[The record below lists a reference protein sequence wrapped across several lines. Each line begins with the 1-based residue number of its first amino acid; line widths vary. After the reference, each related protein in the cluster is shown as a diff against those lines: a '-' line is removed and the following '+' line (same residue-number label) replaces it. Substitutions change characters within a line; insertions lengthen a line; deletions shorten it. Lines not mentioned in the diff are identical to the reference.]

1 MLDIKNNYL
10 SDVSLLIQN
19 RLFASALWQCRLL
32 IDVVLHLMLKS
43 ASRTKKQTR
52 ELWEKFNQTERLDKK
67 FARAC
72 NLIKKEHDENFSDQL
87 LNRLIESSRK
97 LERGNLNQDLWQKEA
112 KNGFTTIEELI
123 KCCNKL
129 LS

>member
-72 NLIKKEHDENFSDQL
+72 SLIKKEHDEIFSDQL

-112 KNGFTTIEELI
+112 KNGFITIKELI
-123 KCCNKL
+123 KYCNKL